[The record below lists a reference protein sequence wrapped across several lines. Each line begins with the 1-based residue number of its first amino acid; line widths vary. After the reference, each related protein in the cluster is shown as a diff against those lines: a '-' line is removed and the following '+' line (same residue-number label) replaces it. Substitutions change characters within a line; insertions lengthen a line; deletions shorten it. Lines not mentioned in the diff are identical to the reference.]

1 MLQERFTSEAVTFLE
16 LCEEVLTF
24 LEISILSISNFC
36 SGGILYKDFGL
47 KINLYSIYAFL

>member
-1 MLQERFTSEAVTFLE
+1 MLHDRFTSEAATFLE
-16 LCEEVLTF
+16 LREEVLTF

-47 KINLYSIYAFL
+47 KLNFYSIISIK